1 MNKQIENRTK
11 WKDMMTKLKNIA
23 LAALS
28 LLLLVSCGNSPAEKK
43 IKIGYTNWADCI
55 AITYLTKEVLT
66 EQGYDVELLN
76 ADVAPIFASIST
88 KKIDVF
94 MDAWLPV
101 THKDYM
107 DRYGNRLDTLGE
119 VYKEARIGLV
129 VPDYVPISRIEELNA
144 DKERFG
150 AKIVGIDAGS
160 GIMKVTNDAIAAY
173 QLDFNLLTSSG
184 PGMTASLKRAIDD
197 GEWVVVTGWTP
208 HWMFER
214 FKLKVLEDP
223 KGVYGNAESI
233 RSIAW
238 KGFREKDPFAAQLIS
253 NIRLSDEEIASLMAA
268 LEGSKTT
275 EEATVKAWMKDHAA
289 LIESWIPVSVQE

>member
-1 MNKQIENRTK
+1 MNKQIENKTK
-11 WKDMMTKLKNIA
+11 WNDMMNKPKNRI
-23 LAALS
+23 LAALL
-28 LLLLVSCGNSPAEKK
+28 LLLLVSCGNSPAGKK

-101 THKDYM
+101 THKEYM
-107 DRYGNRLDTLGE
+107 DRYGSRLDTLGE
-119 VYKEARIGLV
+119 VYTGARIGLV
-129 VPDYVPISRIEELNA
+129 VPDYVPVSRIDELNA
-144 DKERFG
+144 HKERFG
-150 AKIVGIDAGS
+150 SKIIGIDAGS

-173 QLDFNLLTSSG
+173 QLHLNLLTSSG
-184 PGMTASLKRAIDD
+184 PAMTASLKRAIDD
-197 GEWVVVTGWTP
+197 REWVVVTGWTP

-223 KGVYGNAESI
+223 KGVYGTAESI
-233 RSIAW
+233 CSIAW

-253 NIRLSDEEIASLMAA
+253 NIRLNDEEIASLMAA
-268 LEGSKTT
+268 LEESKTS
-275 EEATVKAWMKDHAA
+275 EEATVKAWMKNHAA
-289 LIESWIPVSVQE
+289 LIGSWIPASVQE